1 MSVPRLSALLC
12 LAGTVA
18 GCRSDRPSPAD
29 EARAAAVAAA
39 PAASPATITIT
50 ASDFKLDMPATIAAG
65 SVSFRLVNHGKEL
78 HQAQIVRFEE
88 GKTIA
93 DLGKAMAHE
102 GPPPSW
108 LHFVGGPNGIGP
120 GQEATTIASLT
131 PGQYAMICFIPSPDG
146 VPHIAKGMVQP
157 FEVTAGGAGPAA
169 LPVADDTLQLTD
181 YAFQSTRPLTPG
193 KHTILVTNRATQPHE
208 VVLLRLA
215 PGKTVEDFGTW
226 ATTGKMKG
234 PPPALPLGGVGVI
247 DGGSSGVF
255 TVDLAPGNYG
265 MICFVPDAKD
275 GRPHLMHG
283 MMRQVTVGPS

>member
-1 MSVPRLSALLC
+1 MSIPRLSALLC
-12 LAGTVA
+12 LAGIVA
-18 GCRSDRPSPAD
+18 GCRSDRPSPAG
-29 EARAAAVAAA
+29 EAAAAASAAA
-39 PAASPATITIT
+39 PAASPVTITVT
-50 ASDFKLDMPATIAAG
+50 ASDFKLDMPASIAAG
-65 SVSFRLVNHGKEL
+65 SVSFHLVNKGKEL

-93 DLGKAMAHE
+93 DLGKAMEHE

-120 GQEATTIASLT
+120 DQEATSIASLT

-169 LPVADDTLQLTD
+169 LPVADDTVRLAD

-193 KHTILVTNRATQPHE
+193 KHTILVTNTATQPHE
-208 VVLLRLA
+208 LVLLRLA

-226 ATTGKMKG
+226 ATTGGMKG
-234 PPPALPLGGVGVI
+234 PPPALPLGGVGVL
-247 DGGSSGVF
+247 DGGSSGAF
-255 TVDLAPGNYG
+255 AVDLAPGNYG
-265 MICFVPDAKD
+265 LICFVPDAKD
-275 GRPHLMHG
+275 GKPHLMHG